1 MCCLQVECWA
11 QTKLVKASKC
21 LEPRG
26 SRHGGED
33 GKQHYQADMDK
44 PGYHEWKVESDS
56 CQAGDPEALLP
67 LTAGNQRP
75 ALLPVGSH
83 LESQDSRLG

>member
-1 MCCLQVECWA
+1 MRCLQVECWA
-11 QTKLVKASKC
+11 ETKLVKTSKC

-26 SRHGGED
+26 SRQGGEA
-33 GKQHYQADMDK
+33 GKQNYQADMDK
-44 PGYHEWKVESDS
+44 PGYHGCKVESDS

-75 ALLPVGSH
+75 ARLPVGSH
-83 LESQDSRLG
+83 LESQDSRLD